1 MYQQLTRRQRKGLA
15 IGLLVMV
22 VLLIIQMLIVPVI
35 STNTLYNEEIEDLQF
50 KLNKYQH
57 AVDNK
62 ANLEAQLQLLKE
74 ELAETQLFQSN
85 IALGIVAATLQNRIR
100 QVVEKINGNL
110 ISTQVM
116 PEKNES
122 NFTRVA
128 INVRLTGN
136 DKVLQQLLFELESA
150 MPLLFVDKV
159 GLSSN
164 RRPSRAETRSN
175 PLNISLEVSTYLS
188 SKELK

>member
-15 IGLLVMV
+15 IGLLVIV
-22 VLLIIQMLIVPVI
+22 VLLIIQMLIVPVM
-35 STNTLYNEEIEDLQF
+35 STNALYNEEIEDLQF

-62 ANLEAQLQLLKE
+62 TNLEAQLQLLKE
-74 ELAETQLFQSN
+74 ELVEAQLFQSN
-85 IALGIVAATLQNRIR
+85 IAPGIVAATLQNRIR
-100 QVVEKINGNL
+100 QIVEKIDGNL

-116 PEKNES
+116 PEKNEN

-128 INVRLTGN
+128 INVRLTGS

-150 MPLLFVDKV
+150 TPLLFVDKV

-164 RRPSRAETRSN
+164 RRPSRVKTKSK
-175 PLNISLEVSTYLS
+175 PLNMSLEVSTYLS
-188 SKELK
+188 LKELK

>member
-15 IGLLVMV
+15 IGLLVIV

-35 STNTLYNEEIEDLQF
+35 STSALYNEEIEDLQF

-85 IALGIVAATLQNRIR
+85 IAPGIVAATLQNRIR
-100 QVVEKINGNL
+100 QIVEKIDGNL

-122 NFTRVA
+122 SFTRVA

-150 MPLLFVDKV
+150 TPLLFVDKV

-164 RRPSRAETRSN
+164 RRASRAGTKSN
-175 PLNISLEVSTYLS
+175 PLNVSLEVSTYLS

>member
-15 IGLLVMV
+15 IGLLVIV

-35 STNTLYNEEIEDLQF
+35 STNALYNEEIEDLQF

-85 IALGIVAATLQNRIR
+85 IAPGIVAATLQNRIR
-100 QVVEKINGNL
+100 QIVEKIDGNL

-116 PEKNES
+116 PEKNE
-122 NFTRVA
+122 NTFTRVA

-136 DKVLQQLLFELESA
+136 DSVLQQLLFELESST
-150 MPLLFVDKV
+150 PLLFVDKV

-164 RRPSRAETRSN
+164 RRPSRAEAKSN
-175 PLNISLEVSTYLS
+175 PLNISLEASTYLY